1 MSKGVHFHA
10 DLLCMKM
17 NSFIFQ
23 ISLKGKTNMKIE
35 GQVRIPSGCAIAAVI
50 SKEGNKMSGE
60 LVAGAMKPMHD
71 RSNGLGGG
79 FAGYGIYPAY
89 KDFYALHVFFD
100 QRATRKDCE
109 VFLKERFEIVKS
121 EIIPTRKIPA
131 IIDEPIIWR
140 YFVTPLQSVLAN
152 LQLDE
157 KEFVARTVMKI
168 NTEMRGAHVFSSGKN
183 MGTFKAVGFP
193 EDVAVFY
200 KLEEYMGYSWTA
212 HGRYPTNTPGWW
224 GGAHPFTLLDYSIV
238 HNGEISSYDANRR
251 FIEMFGY
258 KCTLQ
263 TDTEVITYILDF
275 LVRIQGLTLEEAA
288 SVIAAPFWSTI
299 QDKTDPGEQE
309 AYTYLRTLFPSLLIT
324 GPFSIVL
331 GYSGGLMALNDRLKL
346 RSMVVG
352 EKDDRVFIASEEA
365 AIRAMEP
372 DAADIWAPAGG
383 EPVIVKVKEGAY

>member
-1 MSKGVHFHA
+1 
-10 DLLCMKM
+10 MKP
-17 NSFIFQ
+17 
-23 ISLKGKTNMKIE
+23 E

-50 SKEGNKMSGE
+50 SRDGNRMSGKMICE
-60 LVAGAMKPMHD
+60 AMKPMHD

-79 FAGYGIYPAY
+79 FAAYGIYPEY
-89 KDFYALHVFFD
+89 KDFYALHLFFN
-100 QRATRKDCE
+100 QRATRKNCE

-131 IIDEPIIWR
+131 ITDEPIIWR
-140 YFVTPLQSVLAN
+140 YFVSPLRSALASM
-152 LQLDE
+152 QVDE

-168 NTEMRGAHVFSSGKN
+168 NTEMPGAYVFSSGKN

-193 EDVAVFY
+193 EDVGEFY
-200 KLEEYMGYSWTA
+200 KLEEYEGYSWTA

-258 KCTLQ
+258 KCNLQ
-263 TDTEVITYILDF
+263 TDTEVITYIMDYL
-275 LVRIQGLTLEEAA
+275 LRRQGLTLEEAA

-299 QDKTDPGEQE
+299 QGKAEPERQRLSW
-309 AYTYLRTLFPSLLIT
+309 LRTVFPSLLIT
-324 GPFSIVL
+324 GPFSIIL
-331 GYSGGLMALNDRLKL
+331 GFDGGLMALNDRLKL

-352 EKDDRVFIASEEA
+352 EKDDKVFIASEEA

-372 DAADIWAPAGG
+372 DAENIWAPAGG
-383 EPVIVKVKEGAY
+383 EPVIINVKDGAF